1 MPAMVIGKSG
11 VTSRNGVAA
20 GAGIEVG
27 IFYQSIADRPA
38 KVPRRRSRYALCD
51 LRRQRGQRR
60 LAHKCNQTCKE
71 GLPVIA
77 SGLSMLRRARESN
90 TAVLA
95 VTSYTLE
102 STTAI
107 VAAAERVGTPIIVQI
122 GSSSYRAVHRGA
134 ALAAVL
140 AAAHEASVEVGVHL
154 DHCDD
159 IDEITWAIANGYS
172 SVMYD
177 GSHSPLADNI
187 AGTRRCVDLAHDRGV
202 GLEAELGA
210 LAGDEDVS
218 RNSGDAAEHI
228 HTMTDPAEAAEFVAA
243 TNVDALAVAVGNV
256 HGLSSYPV
264 NLDLNHLARIAR
276 AVSVPLVLHGASG
289 LPEDQIRGAVD
300 LGVTKVNVNAE
311 VRRAWLQGMRE
322 GLAENND
329 DDVLRFQRRA
339 ISAMAYAIE
348 DKIKGLG

>member
-1 MPAMVIGKSG
+1 M
-11 VTSRNGVAA
+11 
-20 GAGIEVG
+20 
-27 IFYQSIADRPA
+27 
-38 KVPRRRSRYALCD
+38 
-51 LRRQRGQRR
+51 
-60 LAHKCNQTCKE
+60 
-71 GLPVIA
+71 IA

-122 GSSSYRAVHRGA
+122 GSSSYRAVHRR
-134 ALAAVL
+134 AAVAAVV
-140 AAAHEASVEVGVHL
+140 AAANEASVEVGVHL

-159 IDEITWAIANGYS
+159 IDEITWALANGYS

-177 GSHSPLADNI
+177 GSHNPLVDNI
-187 AGTRRCVDLAHDRGV
+187 AGTRRCVDLVHDRGV
-202 GLEAELGA
+202 GIEAELGA

-218 RNSGDAAEHI
+218 QNPGDAAGHEHA
-228 HTMTDPAEAAEFVAA
+228 MTDPAQAADFVEA
-243 TNVDALAVAVGNV
+243 TNVDALAVSVGNV
-256 HGLSSYPV
+256 HGLSSHPV
-264 NLDLNHLARIAR
+264 NLDLNHLARIAD

-289 LPEDQIRGAVD
+289 LPHDQIRGAVD

-311 VRRAWLQGMRE
+311 VRRAWLEGMRE

-329 DDVLRFQRRA
+329 DDVRYFQGRA
-339 ISAMAYAIE
+339 ISAMTYVIE
-348 DKIKGLG
+348 AKIKSLGSHVHQ